1 MLFDWIVANSGTCV
15 YCVGLVAVGIGAS
28 LAGHAFI
35 NSAFRITERIELQK
49 DMLEYLKLIAK
60 KEQRKESCYGEK

>member
-1 MLFDWIVANSGTCV
+1 MLFDWIIANSGSCT
-15 YCVGLVAVGIGAS
+15 YYVGLVVVGIGAS

-35 NSAFRITERIELQK
+35 DSAFRISERIELQK

-60 KEQRKESCYGEK
+60 KEQRKE